1 MHVRNDSS
9 GSSLVAMLASCSPAA
24 AVQAQPG
31 GGGMEDTVSCGQ
43 KRPYYSTIEASGED
57 PGEEDVGDDCIQQS
71 KKRRLT
77 FDQVRSLEKNFEI
90 ENKLEPER
98 KMQLANELGLQPRQV
113 AVWFQNRRARWKT
126 KQLERD
132 YEVLTLDYNRLK
144 SEFEAVLQEKQEL
157 QDEMECLTEKIQTA
171 IPNSADPILEKRKRI
186 ISMSQPSSLKT
197 FEGPVKSERIAAEV
211 NGRNDALTPC
221 KEEGSKEEGSK
232 ETSSDS
238 ISSEI
243 LNADSPRTMDS
254 GSLLPLPDSMSTFS
268 HVCTEM
274 VDSNIIHMSDQLCD
288 QMLSP
293 QACQLVSVKIEDGSY
308 QDDSCNYILT
318 LMDSIEEKG
327 LPWWDFP

>member
-1 MHVRNDSS
+1 
-9 GSSLVAMLASCSPAA
+9 
-24 AVQAQPG
+24 
-31 GGGMEDTVSCGQ
+31 
-43 KRPYYSTIEASGED
+43 
-57 PGEEDVGDDCIQQS
+57 
-71 KKRRLT
+71 
-77 FDQVRSLEKNFEI
+77 
-90 ENKLEPER
+90 
-98 KMQLANELGLQPRQV
+98 
-113 AVWFQNRRARWKT
+113 
-126 KQLERD
+126 
-132 YEVLTLDYNRLK
+132 
-144 SEFEAVLQEKQEL
+144 
-157 QDEMECLTEKIQTA
+157 MECLTEKIQTA